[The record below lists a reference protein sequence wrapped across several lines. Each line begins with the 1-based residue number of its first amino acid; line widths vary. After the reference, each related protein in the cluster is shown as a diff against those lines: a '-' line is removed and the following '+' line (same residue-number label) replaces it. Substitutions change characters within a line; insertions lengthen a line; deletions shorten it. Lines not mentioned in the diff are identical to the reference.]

1 MTNDPTLAAF
11 ARLREFA
18 SDHKSSALD
27 RLTAG
32 NAAAWLAHAT
42 TYGITGETSLLQS
55 IADPAKNPVERATTL
70 TRSIVQAMSS
80 AGLPLSTPFQAVD
93 RLYSDI
99 EDDEIS
105 GPNLFPADPFEA
117 EIERGPR
124 P

>member
-11 ARLREFA
+11 TRLRKFA
-18 SDHKSSALD
+18 CGNKGSALD
-27 RLTAG
+27 RLTTG

-42 TYGITGETSLLQS
+42 TYGIMGETSLLQS
-55 IADPAKNPVERATTL
+55 IADPEKNPVERAKTL
-70 TRSIVQAMSS
+70 TRSIAEAMSS

-99 EDDEIS
+99 EDDGIS
-105 GPNLFPADPFEA
+105 GPNLTPSDPFEA
-117 EIERGPR
+117 DIERGPR